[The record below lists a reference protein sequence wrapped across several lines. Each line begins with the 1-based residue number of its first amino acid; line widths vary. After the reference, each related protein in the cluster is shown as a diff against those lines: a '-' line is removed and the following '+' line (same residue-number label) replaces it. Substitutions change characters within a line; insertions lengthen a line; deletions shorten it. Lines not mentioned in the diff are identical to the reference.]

1 MAKGNIAK
9 QNIENKIKEVF
20 GADYIGIFD
29 KKLYLWADDGG
40 ERVQVALTM
49 TCPKVFV
56 GDDIPVETP
65 DEFQPA
71 EITQQEQDNLKMLI
85 ERLGL

>member
-1 MAKGNIAK
+1 MKGNIAK

-29 KKLYLWADDGG
+29 KKLYLWVDDGG

-56 GDDIPVETP
+56 GVDIPTETP

-85 ERLGL
+85 EKLGL

>member
-1 MAKGNIAK
+1 MSRGNTAK
-9 QNIENKIKEVF
+9 QAVENKIKEAF
-20 GADYIGIFD
+20 GSDFVGVFD
-29 KKLYLWADDGG
+29 KKIYVYADDGG

-65 DEFQPA
+65 DVFKPA
-71 EITQQEQDNLKMLI
+71 DISDDEQQNIKELMAK
-85 ERLGL
+85 LGL

>member
-56 GDDIPVETP
+56 GVDTPIETP

-85 ERLGL
+85 EKLGL

>member
-9 QNIENKIKEVF
+9 QNIINKIKENF
-20 GADYIGIFD
+20 SSDYIGEFNSKI
-29 KKLYLWADDGG
+29 YLWADDGG

-49 TCPKVFV
+49 TCPKVFIGV
-56 GDDIPVETP
+56 DTPTEIP

-85 ERLGL
+85 EKLGL

>member
-56 GDDIPVETP
+56 RVDTPTETP

>member
-29 KKLYLWADDGG
+29 KKLYLWANDGG

-56 GDDIPVETP
+56 GVDTPIETP